1 VIHLKKIGLLVF
13 MLLMMMFVIAG
24 CGSSNSSNESN
35 GTTPVNADASQE
47 TYEIGIAHTIADTG
61 ATHLA
66 LLKFKELV
74 EKNSDGR
81 ISVDIYPNGMLYTSE
96 RAAIEAVQA
105 GNIQMTVTASAPVVG
120 FVPEFKVLDLPFL
133 FADHETAYEAL
144 DGELGQKLLE
154 LLPAKG
160 LRGIVYG
167 ETGMRQITNSKRP
180 IEKPEDLK
188 DLKIRTMEN
197 DVHISAFNTFG
208 ANAQPFA
215 FGELYTA
222 LQQNTFDSME
232 NPINLIDQ
240 MKFYEVQ
247 DYLTISNHAYTATI
261 LFMNDDLYNS
271 LPDDLRK
278 IIEDAAVEYRDYQRQ
293 LAQEQDNSGLK
304 VIEGEM
310 EINTLTEEQIK
321 LFVDAS
327 EPVYEKFKA
336 DIGQDM
342 LDLARSYNK

>member
-1 VIHLKKIGLLVF
+1 MKKLTKVLF
-13 MLLMMMFVIAG
+13 MLITIFVIAG
-24 CGSSNSSNESN
+24 CGSDSSNNETN
-35 GTTPVNADASQE
+35 GTTPVNADASQ
-47 TYEIGIAHTIADTG
+47 TYELKIAHAIAETG

-66 LLKFKELV
+66 LLKFEELV

-81 ISVDIYPNGMLYTSE
+81 ISVEVYPNGQLYTSE
-96 RAAIEAVQA
+96 RAAIEAVQT
-105 GNIQMTVTASAPVVG
+105 GNIQMTVTASSPVVG

-144 DGELGQKLLE
+144 DGELGQTLLD
-154 LLPAKG
+154 LLPEKG
-160 LRGIVYG
+160 LYGLVYG

-188 DLKIRTMEN
+188 SLKIRTMEN
-197 DVHISAFNTFG
+197 DVHITAFNTFG

-222 LQQNTFDSME
+222 LQQNTFDAME

-247 DYLTISNHAYTATI
+247 DYLTISNHAYTATV
-261 LFMNDDLYNS
+261 LFMNNDLYNN
-271 LPDDLRK
+271 LPDDLK
-278 IIEDAAVEYRDYQRQ
+278 TVLKEAAVEYRDYQRQ
-293 LAQEQDNSGLK
+293 LAQDQDNSGLK
-304 VIEGEM
+304 VVEEAM
-310 EINTLTEEQIK
+310 EINTLTKEQREHFIE
-321 LFVDAS
+321 AS
-327 EPVYEKFKA
+327 EPVYEQFKG
-336 DIGQDM
+336 DIGQEL

>member
-1 VIHLKKIGLLVF
+1 MRKLTSIFF
-13 MLLMMMFVIAG
+13 MLTAILIISG
-24 CGSSNSSNESN
+24 CSSDKEN
-35 GTTPVNADASQE
+35 GNALSVNADATQE
-47 TYEIGIAHTIADTG
+47 TYELQIAHTIADTG
-61 ATHLA
+61 ATHIA
-66 LLKFKELV
+66 LLKFKEQV
-74 EKNSDGR
+74 EEKSDGQ
-81 ISVDIYPNGMLYTSE
+81 ISVDIYPNGQLYASE
-96 RAAIEAVQA
+96 RAAIEAVQT

-133 FADHETAYEAL
+133 FKDHETAYEAL
-144 DGELGQKLLE
+144 DGELGQKLLD
-154 LLPAKG
+154 LLPSKG
-160 LRGIVYG
+160 LHGVVYG

-222 LQQNTFDSME
+222 LQQNTFNAME

-247 DYLTISNHAYTATI
+247 DYLSISNHAYTATV
-261 LFMNDDLYNS
+261 LFMNDDLYNNM
-271 LPDDLRK
+271 PDDLIT

-293 LAQEQDNSGLK
+293 LAREQDESGLE
-304 VIEGEM
+304 VIKEKM
-310 EINTLTEEQIK
+310 EINTLTDAQIES
-321 LFVDAS
+321 FIDSS

-336 DIGQDM
+336 DIGEDL
-342 LDLARSYNK
+342 LDLARSYNN